1 MKMQQSCFYVQST
14 ATTATKVFLPTLI
27 LSNDSQA
34 AIMFHR
40 LMSNNYVLNTNYV
53 SAHTTQS
60 SPSLLRSLS
69 LSLSLSLFVRRAS
82 MPINTLEASLSD
94 SMSYNDASQQVPSK
108 QNPKMQT
115 LKRKRCIDAFHS
127 SHPYS
132 HASRLV
138 A

>member
-1 MKMQQSCFYVQST
+1 
-14 ATTATKVFLPTLI
+14 
-27 LSNDSQA
+27 
-34 AIMFHR
+34 
-40 LMSNNYVLNTNYV
+40 
-53 SAHTTQS
+53 
-60 SPSLLRSLS
+60 
-69 LSLSLSLFVRRAS
+69 
-82 MPINTLEASLSD
+82 MPINTLEASISD